1 MIVAEP
7 LRIEG
12 GMAIPS
18 DAAGSGVEWNEEGI
32 MSCMAG

>member
-1 MIVAEP
+1 MIVSNP

-12 GMAIPS
+12 GMAMPQ

-32 MSCMAG
+32 TRCTV